1 MSGRLSPLETICMKC
16 QNLFSVK
23 NKKNISSIW
32 SSAESAQRV
41 VKGNFLCEELKV
53 IKYTHWTSP

>member
-1 MSGRLSPLETICMKC
+1 MSCKLSPQETICMIC
-16 QNLFSVK
+16 QNLISVK
-23 NKKNISSIW
+23 NKKNIPIW